1 MSKVEIEFPS
11 IGEDGAPHPIY
22 LGTVMVGNGMC
33 RMFLETDGKVYLYCP
48 HSSKE
53 FVRFGREY
61 KEGEMFS
68 FGGDSDEQG

>member
-1 MSKVEIEFPS
+1 M
-11 IGEDGAPHPIY
+11 
-22 LGTVMVGNGMC
+22 VMVGNGMC